1 MKTRIAF
8 LASLLL
14 LPNGE
19 EILRFTASKDT
30 VLSSVEE
37 TIKDYENNLKRK

>member
-1 MKTRIAF
+1 MKKKIVF
-8 LASLLL
+8 VASLLL
-14 LPNGE
+14 LPNGD